1 MISVVNEAMLKD
13 EKIVF
18 RSGYIKRAVLNDDS
32 ADGGELLLGLIPGS
46 DDLS

>member
-1 MISVVNEAMLKD
+1 MIGVVNDAVLKY

-32 ADGGELLLGLIPGS
+32 ADGGELFLYNLVVVV
-46 DDLS
+46 